1 MRYPDA
7 YSGIKKLFTAEI
19 LDLIVAVLGIIAG
32 GILITNVKNAADI
45 SSADAGAVLGAG
57 ALGLIAGIV
66 GIVSFI
72 LQLVGLSQAGK
83 DEKNFKNA
91 LLAALAGIVI
101 SILASAF
108 AKNAFLT
115 GLFGML
121 RTVCN
126 LLITLMVINGII
138 NLARKL
144 GNEDIERKGGNIL
157 RILVLV
163 YVITAVIELLSGI
176 FGKNA
181 VRPITGVLSVVAG
194 IFAVLATIFY
204 ISLLSKARK
213 MLE

>member
-1 MRYPDA
+1 MKYPDA

-19 LDLIVAVLGIIAG
+19 LNIVVAVLGIIAG
-32 GILITNVKNAADI
+32 GTLIAAVKNAADI
-45 SSADAGAVLGAG
+45 ESGTATVLGAG

-66 GIVSFI
+66 ALVSFI

-101 SILASAF
+101 SILSSAF
-108 AKNAFLT
+108 SKNAFLT
-115 GLFGML
+115 GLFSML
-121 RTVCN
+121 GTVCN

-138 NLARKL
+138 SLAKKL
-144 GNEDIERKGGNIL
+144 GNEEIERKGNNIL
-157 RILVLV
+157 KILVLV
-163 YVITAVIELLSGI
+163 YVITAVVELLSGI

-181 VRPITGVLSVVAG
+181 VSSITGVFSIVAG
-194 IFAVLATIFY
+194 IFAVLAAIFY
-204 ISLLSKARK
+204 ISLLSKAAK